1 MYSHF
6 ILPHLPATK
15 SYVERDNVNVHR
27 AAANI
32 MQAGKA
38 TRPAAYGHPAS
49 LMLSAAGAGPKLGAS
64 RQQFKSHAAKKQIL

>member
-1 MYSHF
+1 MF
-6 ILPHLPATK
+6 
-15 SYVERDNVNVHR
+15 ERDNVNVHR

-32 MQAGKA
+32 LQAEKA
-38 TRPAAYGHPAS
+38 ARPAAYGHPAS